1 MQYSVHLR
9 DRVHLNCC
17 IFLFFIA
24 TNLYE
29 MRLKHFCNV
38 YSESHILLI
47 SQHGSDCTL
56 LWQYCGIIV
65 NTDNC

>member
-9 DRVHLNCC
+9 ECVRLNYY
-17 IFLFFIA
+17 IFLFIIALIFIK
-24 TNLYE
+24 
-29 MRLKHFCNV
+29 RVQHFV
-38 YSESHILLI
+38 TYSESPILLI

-56 LWQYCGIIV
+56 LWQYCGIII